1 MKRLILI
8 LGGSRSG
15 KSSYAIELA
24 KYFKK
29 RTAFIATCAFLDKE
43 MTARIKKHRRSRP
56 KQWRLIEEPRDIQRV
71 LIDIQ
76 KKYDVVIVD
85 CVGFWISNFLVDNL
99 EDKEIEK
106 KINGLLISISK
117 INVAAILVSNEVGG
131 GIVPDNLL
139 ARRFRDLVGLANQ
152 MIAKKADD
160 VILMQAGIPLI
171 IKEGKTDAKIK

>member
-1 MKRLILI
+1 MKRLILV

-24 KYFKK
+24 KSFKK
-29 RTAFIATCAFLDKE
+29 RAAFIATCAFLDKE
-43 MTARIKKHRRSRP
+43 MTERIKKHRRSRP
-56 KQWRLIEEPRDIQRV
+56 KHWRLIEEPRDIQRA

-85 CVGFWISNFLVDNL
+85 CIGLWISNFLVDNL
-99 EDKEIEK
+99 EDKEIEN
-106 KINGLLISISK
+106 KIGGLLTAISK
-117 INVAAILVSNEVGG
+117 INITAILVSNEVGG

-160 VILMQAGIPLI
+160 VIFMQAGIPLV
-171 IKEGKTDAKIK
+171 IKGEKTDEKIK

>member
-15 KSSYAIELA
+15 KSSQAVELA
-24 KYFKK
+24 KSFKK
-29 RTAFIATCAFLDKE
+29 RAAFIATCAFLDNE
-43 MTARIKKHRRSRP
+43 MTKRIKKHRCSRP
-56 KQWRLIEEPRDIQRV
+56 KQWRLIEEPIDIQRV

-85 CVGFWISNFLVDNL
+85 CMGLWISNFLVDNL

-106 KINGLLISISK
+106 KINGLLTSISK
-117 INVAAILVSNEVGG
+117 INIAVILVSNEVGG

-160 VILMQAGIPLI
+160 VIFMQAGIPLI
-171 IKEGKTDAKIK
+171 IKGEKTNAKIK